1 VEGVKRFRAGWDWA
15 LGYSLMGLGAVLL
28 AVASLRV
35 SGSRY
40 VSDQLSILVSGGL
53 GGLVALTAG
62 SALVL
67 TAGLSDEWR
76 KLDRVAGAM
85 PFPDDVAEPSA
96 AVLVRRG
103 RLLAGLG
110 ILVAVVLLAVA
121 WGRVSGEADPEPG
134 LEAVSIGVVGLVIG
148 GLMTALA
155 TLGLKRR
162 LQLRKSRLFAPWVE
176 AEEAETVEI
185 PPASDGRVLVAH
197 ELTRY
202 HARGC
207 PAVKGIATREVDRA
221 DLPPALEPCDLCHTS

>member
-15 LGYSLMGLGAVLL
+15 LGYSLMGFGAVLL

-53 GGLVALTAG
+53 GGLVSLTAG

-76 KLDRVAGAM
+76 KLDRVAGAI
-85 PFPDDVAEPSA
+85 PFPDDVDEPSA

-103 RLLAGLG
+103 RRLAGLG

-176 AEEAETVEI
+176 AEAATVEI
-185 PPASDGRVLVAH
+185 SPASDGRVLVAH
-197 ELTRY
+197 ELSRY

-207 PAVKGIATREVDRA
+207 PAVKGIATREVDLA

>member
-1 VEGVKRFRAGWDWA
+1 MEGVKRFRAGWDWA
-15 LGYSLMGLGAVLL
+15 LGFSLMALGAVLL
-28 AVASLRV
+28 AIASVQV

-40 VSDQLSILVSGGL
+40 VSDQLSLLVSGGF
-53 GGLVALTAG
+53 GGLLLLAAG
-62 SALVL
+62 SGLVI

-85 PFPDDVAEPSA
+85 PWPDGPGPSA
-96 AVLVRRG
+96 AQVVRRG

-110 ILVAVVLLAVA
+110 MLVAVVLLVVA
-121 WGRVSGEADPEPG
+121 WVQASGEADPGPG
-134 LEAVSIGVVGLVIG
+134 MEAVGVGVVGLVIG
-148 GLMTALA
+148 GLMTAVA

-162 LQLRKSRLFAPWVE
+162 LQVRKSRLFAPWVE
-176 AEEAETVEI
+176 DEAAETIEI
-185 PPASDGRVLVAH
+185 PEASDGRVLVAA

-207 PAVKGIATREVDRA
+207 PAVKGVATREVELA